1 MEREIVKWVHYDNK
15 LKEYNEK
22 TKTLR
27 QEKDK
32 LSTLILETLQVGDST
47 PKQDLPQYTIGALQT
62 KVTCHQSTS
71 YESINYKFLK
81 ECFREYLQ
89 SEEKAE
95 ELLDFVKQKRST
107 EVKVSL
113 KRTVIDSGDPA

>member
-22 TKTLR
+22 TKKLR

-32 LSTLILETLQVGDST
+32 LSSLILETLQVNDST
-47 PKQDLPQYTIGALQT
+47 PTPDLPQYTIGALQT
-62 KVTCHQSTS
+62 KVACHQSTS

-81 ECFREYLQ
+81 TCFQEFLQ

-113 KRTVIDSGDPA
+113 KRTVIDSGNPA